1 MTIEPT
7 PAGYVKDARGRLVPE
22 ALIKPVDQLRDQTIT
37 ALVTDA
43 KKLQRLMG
51 EYKTRAFADIAA
63 FVEASNEQYGVKI
76 GGTKGNIT
84 LVSYDGRYKVV
95 RQIAERIQFGE
106 QLQAAKELIDQCIVE
121 WSQGSNDNLKV
132 LVNEAFQVDKEGN
145 VNTGRVLALRR
156 YDIKDAKWKT
166 AMDAISDSIRVT
178 GSKPY
183 VRLYERIGDSDEYTP
198 ISLDLAAI

>member
-1 MTIEPT
+1 MTIETT
-7 PAGYVKDARGRLVPE
+7 PAGYVRDARGRLVPE
-22 ALIKPVDQLRDQTIT
+22 ALVKPVDQLRDQTIT

-51 EYKTRAFADIAA
+51 EYKARAFADIAA